1 MTKTTNN
8 TLLDLSTI
16 TEPFDL
22 ATALVYMKENGEFIR
37 CKSETQDFYMYRDV
51 QKRPVVVNGRRQ
63 FVDVESVWAYTQWGG
78 ISTSINVADLFKKD
92 YYVMKF
98 DENGNPDWS
107 EPAVGAEA

>member
-1 MTKTTNN
+1 MTETTTN

-22 ATALVYMKENGEFIR
+22 ATALVYMKENCEFIR

-51 QKRPVVVNGRRQ
+51 QKRPAVVNGRRQ
-63 FVDVESVWAYTQWGG
+63 FVDVDSVLAYNQWGG
-78 ISTSINVADLFKKD
+78 FSTSINIADLFKKD
-92 YYVMKF
+92 FYVMKF

-107 EPAVGAEA
+107 DPTVTAEA

>member
-1 MTKTTNN
+1 MTETTTN

-51 QKRPVVVNGRRQ
+51 QRRPTVVNGQRQ
-63 FVDVESVWAYTQWGG
+63 YVDVESVWAYNQWGG
-78 ISTSINVADLFKKD
+78 TTTTINVADLFNLE
-92 YYVMKF
+92 YYIMTF
-98 DENGNPDWS
+98 DENGNPDWT
-107 EPAVGAEA
+107 EPHLEDK